1 LVGNVF
7 NQIEILNVFLQRIRM
22 TKKRKHQEDFQKV
35 KLKVG
40 KKKPKLENATDTT
53 FKTKAIQI
61 PEQLKEDG
69 MLTTQNRKLNIKVR
83 GG

>member
-1 LVGNVF
+1 M
-7 NQIEILNVFLQRIRM
+7 RM

-53 FKTKAIQI
+53 FRTKAIQI

-69 MLTTQNRKLNIKVR
+69 VLPTQNRKLNIKVYC
-83 GG
+83 GITF

>member
-1 LVGNVF
+1 MVGNVF

-69 MLTTQNRKLNIKVR
+69 MLTTQNRKLNIKVC

>member
-1 LVGNVF
+1 MVGNVF